1 MAEALLKE
9 PLIGDNR
16 PPPDLL
22 TGAALIEWLTD
33 RFIELQRRRDEL
45 LAAEARI
52 PAINDEDAARKVS
65 DFIKL
70 LGAAVKAANAA
81 RVEAK
86 EPFLEGGR
94 NVDGFFKS
102 ISDPID
108 DLKKRVER
116 RLTDYLRAKEA
127 EERERRQREEREA
140 RERAEQARREAEAA
154 AQAMRDAASLDT
166 AVQAERAADAAA
178 ADAVKAEVAATA
190 KPAELS
196 RVRGEYG
203 AVSSLRTEWVFEG
216 VDRATIDL
224 EALRP
229 YLPVDG
235 IEKALR
241 SYIRAGGRE
250 LRGVRIFETTT
261 AVVR

>member
-1 MAEALLKE
+1 MSLAEDLR
-9 PLIGDNR
+9 GHNS

-22 TGAALIEWLTD
+22 TGDAL
-33 RFIELQRRRDEL
+33 RAKLQAENEALLRRRDEL

-65 DFIKL
+65 DFIKQIT
-70 LGAAVKAANAA
+70 AASKSADGA
-81 RVEAK
+81 RVAAK
-86 EPFLEGGR
+86 EPYLEGGR
-94 NVDGFFKS
+94 GIDGFFKA
-102 ISDPID
+102 ISDPLT
-108 DLKKRVER
+108 DLKKKVER

-154 AQAMRDAASLDT
+154 AQAMRDAASLDE
-166 AVQAERAADAAA
+166 AVQAEKAADAAA

-235 IEKALR
+235 IEKAIR
-241 SYIRAGGRE
+241 SFIRAGGRE
-250 LRGVRIFETTT
+250 LRGTRIYETTN

>member
-1 MAEALLKE
+1 MLANSMIGHNAPPIDAAIIADGLKE
-9 PLIGDNR
+9 QFS
-16 PPPDLL
+16 DL
-22 TGAALIEWLTD
+22 T
-33 RFIELQRRRDEL
+33 RRRDEL

-52 PAINDEDAARKVS
+52 PPIDDEDTARKIA
-65 DFIKL
+65 DFVKQIT
-70 LGAAVKAANAA
+70 AASKAADTA
-81 RVEAK
+81 RVAAK
-86 EPFLEGGR
+86 EPFLAAGR
-94 NVDGFFKS
+94 SVDGFFKA
-102 ISDPID
+102 ISDPLT
-108 DLKKRVER
+108 DLKKKVER

-127 EERERRQREEREA
+127 EERDRRLREEREA
-140 RERAEQARREAEAA
+140 RERAEQARREADAA

-166 AVQAERAADAAA
+166 AVQAEKAADAAA